1 MGTPDR
7 EGGKTPLIASRPK
20 PTSHLIIKENRM
32 KNWKHHF
39 KLKDLLSDEDK
50 SPEEATELGMEVAE
64 RLRRKHIF
72 GWRRNYLISEF
83 ECIHN
88 QEEFND
94 MLDRLYDIAD
104 ELRIWIE

>member
-1 MGTPDR
+1 
-7 EGGKTPLIASRPK
+7 
-20 PTSHLIIKENRM
+20 M

-50 SPEEATELGMEVAE
+50 SPEECAALGTEVAE

-72 GWRRNYLISEF
+72 GWRQNYLVDGF
-83 ECIHN
+83 ESIHS
-88 QEEFND
+88 QEEFNE

-104 ELRIWIE
+104 DLRIWVE